1 MNLNTSNKNYIKGVK
16 SLITGKQRSYLKS
29 LAHKLEPIFQVGKN
43 GITENFIKQVDEAL
57 EKRELIKI
65 KVLNNSLLDAKEVAN
80 MLAEK
85 TNAEFVQSIGNKFVL
100 YRESKKHEKI
110 ILPEK

>member
-1 MNLNTSNKNYIKGVK
+1 
-16 SLITGKQRSYLKS
+16 LITGKQRSYLKG
-29 LAHKLEPIFQVGKN
+29 LANSLEPIFQVGKN

-57 EKRELIKI
+57 EKREIIKI
-65 KVLNNSLLDAKEVAN
+65 KVLNNSMLDAKEVAS

-100 YRESKKHEKI
+100 YRESKKNKKI
-110 ILPEK
+110 ILPE